1 MTSLTLTCA
10 YPALRLRGRQVS
22 QLLDSPFTAW
32 EGDDLHGRRPVLT
45 AVWVRLD
52 ALFVRASDAPRH
64 VIETGLDLTGEVQGR
79 LHGRFPSVEGDWL
92 GVVNYEIPFA
102 DGRRSKLQL
111 VDQLVPFSALRK
123 RE

>member
-10 YPALRLRGRQVS
+10 YRALRLRGRQVI

-32 EGDDLHGRRPVLT
+32 EGDDLHGCRPVLT

-92 GVVNYEIPFA
+92 A
-102 DGRRSKLQL
+102 SSTMRSRSQTAEAA
-111 VDQLVPFSALRK
+111 SCS
-123 RE
+123 